1 MPYDNIYM
9 CRIGS
14 IKSKNYIHPSLAL
27 KLMRSQQKGHDNSGF
42 AFIMQDLGGIFEKY
56 KNLPILSMAVNDN
69 GAKDAEELLQK
80 IGFKKVFQYKMD
92 VYPNPS
98 LKIEAMPNYI
108 FDVFDYPEN
117 YKNATRDEKD
127 DLLLD
132 TRLKLRKYLEENNEG
147 FVYSFYE
154 DTLSLKEIG
163 DPTDIGKY
171 FNLWGED
178 VDLRAKIITAQ
189 CRQNTNYDIVRYA
202 AHPFFLQGY
211 TTLTNGE
218 NTFYEKNRLM
228 QEKLHKGYIG
238 FESDSQCFLYTL
250 HYVHK
255 ILKWPLKYYKHVLT
269 PLSFDEMEKRDNKNV
284 LERIKTSLANLEIN
298 GPNTTIGVLPDGTM
312 FNVIDSKKLRPTV
325 ISKDN
330 DIVVMTSEV
339 TGVNEVL
346 PDRDISKDIY
356 TNEREIVVVDNNL
369 NIQRISQ

>member
-1 MPYDNIYM
+1 M

-14 IKSKNYIHPSLAL
+14 IKSKRYIHPSLAL

-42 AFIMQDLGGIFEKY
+42 AFIMQDLGGIFENY
-56 KNLPILSMAVNDN
+56 KNLPILSMAVTDN
-69 GAKDAEELLQK
+69 GIKETEELLHRA
-80 IGFKKVFQYKMD
+80 GFKKVFQYKMD
-92 VYPNPS
+92 VYPKAS

-117 YKNATRDEKD
+117 YKNASREEKD

-132 TRLKLRKYLEENNEG
+132 IRLKLRKHLEENNEG

-171 FNLWGED
+171 FNLWNEE
-178 VDLRAKIITAQ
+178 VNLRAKIITAQ

-218 NTFYEKNRLM
+218 NTFYEKNKLM
-228 QEKLHKGYIG
+228 QKKLHKGYIG

-255 ILKWPLKYYKHVLT
+255 VLKWPLKYYKHVLT
-269 PLSFDEMEKRDNKNV
+269 PLPFDEMEKRDNKNI
-284 LERIKTSLANLEIN
+284 LERIKASLSNLEIN

-312 FNVIDSKKLRPTV
+312 FNVVDSKKLRPTV
-325 ISKDN
+325 ICKDN

-339 TGVNEVL
+339 TGANEVL
-346 PDRDISKDIY
+346 PNRDITKDIY
-356 TNEREIVVVDNNL
+356 TNERELVVVDNDL